1 MNDVE
6 TRNSFAVRVEQE
18 LAEIM
23 DEVAPVVPL
32 VKPKERWRF
41 DGVDV
46 SSGGRRYYAWWCEE
60 RGTSYMWP
68 ADTYRAAASRR
79 VLTGKCR
86 ACGGPVRL
94 VAGSWEHVGTS
105 VKDQQASFWEDV
117 IRPLWSWLT
126 DPVGGLQA
134 EYALAGPSK
143 GSR

>member
-1 MNDVE
+1 MSKME
-6 TRNSFAVRVEQE
+6 QRNSFEVRVERE

-23 DEVAPVVPL
+23 DAVSAVPL
-32 VKPKERWRF
+32 VQPMRQRWEF

-46 SSGGRRYYAWWCEE
+46 TASGRRYYSWWCEE
-60 RGTSYMWP
+60 QGTSYVWP
-68 ADTYRAAASRR
+68 ADTYRVAASRR
-79 VLTGKCR
+79 ILTGKCR

-94 VAGSWEHVGTS
+94 VAGTWEHVGTS
-105 VKDQQASFWEDV
+105 AVHQSAAFWENV

-126 DPVGGLQA
+126 DPVAGLQA